1 MFDEPYRWIDAIH
14 QRRDYISAQLDRAT
28 PVLAVS
34 VVEGI
39 ILTTFHRQTP
49 KIFELYDRMALAGVG
64 HPADLESVRG
74 HLLSMAHV
82 EGFQRSPSD
91 VTIER
96 LALFGLAPR
105 LKGAFEDVSVPPVIL
120 NVLLAEVGRD
130 PSSDLLLQVSYDGN
144 IFRSASHAVLGADD
158 ESRSKTAD
166 LLGERLPSPP
176 ATLAAVLPVMGRILW
191 ETLCSPEERGLDDSG
206 NLVDKEKATE
216 CGEKLLS
223 ERVWEGVL
231 LDRQNPGRI
240 RRVPADPA
248 WFR

>member
-34 VVEGI
+34 VDEGI
-39 ILTTFHRQTP
+39 VLATFHRQTP
-49 KIFELYDRMALAGVG
+49 KIFELYDRMVLAGVG

-120 NVLLAEVGRD
+120 NVLLGEVGKN
-130 PSSDLLLQVSYDGN
+130 PTQDLLLQVSYDGN
-144 IFRSASHAVLGADD
+144 IFRSSSHTVLAADD
-158 ESRSKTAD
+158 DSRMKTTQ
-166 LLGERLPSPP
+166 LLSELLPSTP
-176 ATLAAVLPVMGRILW
+176 TNLLAVLPVMGQVLF
-191 ETLCSPEERGLDDSG
+191 ETLYSPEERGRDESG
-206 NLVDKEKATE
+206 NLVDKDKAVE
-216 CGEKLLS
+216 CGEKILS

-240 RRVPADPA
+240 RRIPADPG

>member
-34 VVEGI
+34 VDEGI
-39 ILTTFHRQTP
+39 VLATFHRQTP
-49 KIFELYDRMALAGVG
+49 KIFELYDRMVLAGVG

-120 NVLLAEVGRD
+120 NVLLGEVGKN
-130 PSSDLLLQVSYDGN
+130 PTQDLLLQVSYDGN
-144 IFRSASHAVLGADD
+144 IFRSSSHTVLAADD
-158 ESRSKTAD
+158 DSRMKTTQ
-166 LLGERLPSPP
+166 LLSGLLPSSP
-176 ATLAAVLPVMGRILW
+176 TNLSAVLPVMGRVLF
-191 ETLCSPEERGLDDSG
+191 ETLYSAEERGRDESG
-206 NLVDKEKATE
+206 NLVDKDKAAE
-216 CGEKLLS
+216 CGERILS

-240 RRVPADPA
+240 RRLPADPG